1 MLTVCGAVGPTTL
14 RLCIPNGMHL
24 CCVSE
29 ICATRAAGGQLDT
42 EALQRAKTP
51 EGTSAAAA
59 VDAVAGVVREKMAL
73 RRGVK

>member
-1 MLTVCGAVGPTTL
+1 MYEAACTQAACP
-14 RLCIPNGMHL
+14 
-24 CCVSE
+24 VSH
-29 ICATRAAGGQLDT
+29 ASYAAGGQLDM

>member
-1 MLTVCGAVGPTTL
+1 MACTYAV
-14 RLCIPNGMHL
+14 RLK
-24 CCVSE
+24 S
-29 ICATRAAGGQLDT
+29 CASCAAGGQLDM

-59 VDAVAGVVREKMAL
+59 VDTVASVVREKMAL